1 VSTALRTSRA
11 FTIVELLVV
20 ITIIGVLAAITLVGL
35 SFGLSA
41 AKGAAADTQ
50 LQSIGQAIAA
60 FETDI
65 GFLPPLITEIDAR
78 GRVQT
83 PESLKRFE
91 GEDDVLESYRE
102 ARYMSEF
109 SLTVYLLGA
118 GVLDFEDGNDGVEGF
133 GFRNPGA
140 TGLWRDAQGDPKPV
154 ASGRV
159 YGPYLDPGAM
169 GEDTL
174 ERLEVGYDA
183 GANRIVADEGSNQ
196 FLFRLL
202 DPWGNP
208 VRYYKGWPK
217 LDLGSDPATAGLPTI
232 KYAPTELRSEESMS
246 AQIAQSPSSYD
257 GVDLTYDNDLLS
269 APYMLL
275 SAGERPGRA
284 YDSLGRPVS
293 AYGDATVNNNQDL
306 VEIPLNSPS
315 NDSAFT
321 PGSLDENGQ
330 ITLLEFLRTN
340 RRYTP

>member
-1 VSTALRTSRA
+1 MSAALRTSRA

-35 SFGLSA
+35 SFGLGA

-65 GFLPPLITEIDAR
+65 GFLPPLITEIDAQ

-83 PESLKRFE
+83 PESLKRFG

-118 GVLDFEDGNDGVEGF
+118 GVLDFEEGNDGVEGF
-133 GFRNPGA
+133 GLRNPGA
-140 TGLWRDAQGDPKPV
+140 TGLWRDAQGNPEPL

-174 ERLEVGYDA
+174 ERLEVGYDDS
-183 GANRIVADEGSNQ
+183 ANRIVADEGSNQ
-196 FLFRLL
+196 FMFRLL

-217 LDLGSDPATAGLPTI
+217 IDLGSGARAGLPTI

-246 AQIAQSPSSYD
+246 AQIAVSPSD
-257 GVDLTYDNDLLS
+257 FDNVDLTYDSELLS

-293 AYGDATVNNNQDL
+293 AYGDATVNNDRDL
-306 VEIPLNSPS
+306 VEIAINSPS

-330 ITLLEFLRTN
+330 LSLMEFLRTN
-340 RRYTP
+340 RRYAP